1 MTPEN
6 DGPCMTQESAIPV
19 SGAPQPARAIFAR
32 LVAFLHQRRWSWGS
46 VFFGLAMWEIISRF
60 IVGSKLFLAAPT
72 QVFLALIDL
81 SVSGE
86 LQKHIGTSTLEFLLG
101 YGIACLLGVALG
113 FVMASSKAGKQA
125 LQPWVSGL
133 YATPTVALAPLFIL
147 WFGIGILSKVVVVA
161 VLVVFPVTINTET
174 GLRAT
179 PSQLVET
186 VRSFGANARQI
197 FFKVS
202 LPSALPFIFAGF
214 RLGIGRGLIGV
225 VVAELF
231 GARAGL
237 GQMISQSA
245 ETFNMPNLFAGVT
258 VLAVAGIVMTN
269 GFVWL
274 EQKLLPWR
282 D

>member
-1 MTPEN
+1 
-6 DGPCMTQESAIPV
+6 MTQPNALPAT
-19 SGAPQPARAIFAR
+19 GDRPQAPALAAG
-32 LVAFLHQRRWSWGS
+32 LADFLYQRRWSWGS
-46 VFFGLAMWEIISRF
+46 VFAGLALWEFVSRV

-72 QVFLALIDL
+72 QVAYALFEL
-81 SVSGE
+81 TRSGE
-86 LQKHIGTSTLEFLLG
+86 LEKHIWTSTLEFLLG
-101 YGIACLLGVALG
+101 YGIACVLGVALG
-113 FVMASSKAGKQA
+113 FVMASSKAGKQS

-174 GLRAT
+174 GLRTT
-179 PSQLVET
+179 PMQLVET
-186 VRSFGANARQI
+186 VRAFGATSRQI

-237 GQMISQSA
+237 GQLISQSA

-258 VLAVAGIVMTN
+258 VLAVAGIAMTG
-269 GFVWL
+269 GFTWL

>member
-1 MTPEN
+1 
-6 DGPCMTQESAIPV
+6 MTQTNAVSAA
-19 SGAPQPARAIFAR
+19 GDRTKAPSFAAS
-32 LVAFLHQRRWSWGS
+32 VGHFFYQRRWSWGS
-46 VFFGLAMWEIISRF
+46 VFTGLAIWEFVSRVL
-60 IVGSKLFLAAPT
+60 VGSKLFLAAPT
-72 QVFLALIDL
+72 QVILALIDL
-81 SVSGE
+81 SGSGE
-86 LQKHIGTSTLEFLLG
+86 MGKHIWTSTLEFLLG
-101 YGIACLLGVALG
+101 YGIACFLGVALG
-113 FVMASSKAGKQA
+113 FAMASSKAGKES

-161 VLVVFPVTINTET
+161 VLVIFPVTINTET
-174 GLRAT
+174 GLRTT
-179 PSQLVET
+179 PIQLVET
-186 VRSFGANARQI
+186 VRAFGATSRQI

-237 GQMISQSA
+237 GQLISQSA

-258 VLAVAGIVMTN
+258 VLAVAGIAMTG
-269 GFVWL
+269 GFTWL